1 MPGSASLFAV
11 AAAARTQVLRG
22 PESQPWELWRRT
34 PLPALRGMVAGL
46 WAGRS
51 IEPGARHRL
60 LPNGELWLMFH
71 LGPGQ
76 RLVERDGAPCAES
89 MHLGFLGG
97 MQERPFTMEAGEPDT
112 RVVTLRLLPL
122 GAARLLSG
130 VPLAELTG
138 RVLDPGDVFERSAGF
153 PSLRQQIQDAR
164 DLGAALDVLE
174 SWLLARLRRAPP
186 PNPVARAASL
196 ALWSRAGRVRVDAI
210 ARETGL
216 SPRRLSELFHAE
228 VGVPPKRYARILR
241 FRHALDQLA
250 AAPADADLAGAAH
263 DCGYFDQAH
272 LYRDFRALA
281 QLTPR
286 EYQRVSDPHGDGPDV
301 VPG

>member
-1 MPGSASLFAV
+1 VAGSLRLFAA

-22 PESQPWELWRRT
+22 PDSAPWELWRRT
-34 PLPALRGMVAGL
+34 PLPALGGRVAGL

-51 IEPGARHRL
+51 IAPGARHRL

-76 RLVERDGAPCAES
+76 RLVECDGSPRDRTLRA
-89 MHLGFLGG
+89 GFLGG
-97 MQERPFTMEAGEPDT
+97 LQERPFTTEAAEPDT
-112 RVVTLRLLPL
+112 RVVTARLLPL
-122 GAARLLSG
+122 GASLLLG
-130 VPLAELTG
+130 RMPLGELTAH
-138 RVLDPGDVFERSAGF
+138 VLDPADVFERPAAF
-153 PSLRQQIQDAR
+153 ASLRQQLQDAP

-174 SWLLARLRRAPP
+174 TWLLDGMRRGRSLHAG
-186 PNPVARAASL
+186 AGAASQLLL
-196 ALWSRAGRVRVDAI
+196 ASGGRVRVAAI

-216 SPRRLSELFHAE
+216 SPRRLSELFHQQ

-241 FRHALDQLA
+241 FRRVLDHLSA
-250 AAPADADLAGAAH
+250 SRADDLAGAAH

-281 QLTPR
+281 LLTPR
-286 EYQRVSDPHGDGPDV
+286 QYQLVSDPEGDGPDV